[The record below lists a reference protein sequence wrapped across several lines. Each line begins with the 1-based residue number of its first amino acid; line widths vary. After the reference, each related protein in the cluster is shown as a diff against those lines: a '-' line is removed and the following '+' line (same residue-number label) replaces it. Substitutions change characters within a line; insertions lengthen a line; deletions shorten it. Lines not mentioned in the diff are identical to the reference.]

1 LNMDTIAAIS
11 TPLGAGAIGIVR
23 LSGGQALSIALRFF
37 SSSTVKSE
45 EDVVPNHLGLG
56 TFSDGSVREKC
67 MMVYFRAPKSY
78 TGEDM
83 VEFHVHGGAYLA
95 ERVLESLLG
104 AGAVLAAP
112 GEFTRRAFLAGKLT
126 LDEAEGVR
134 AMISAESE
142 AELREAYS
150 LMSGRFDQK
159 INRLLSLLTEVL
171 STMEAS
177 LDYPEEM
184 ADEADD
190 SMGKAVLV
198 QKEMEEL
205 LSSYRAG
212 KLIKGGV
219 TVAIVGKTNVGKSS
233 LLNRLLGYSRA
244 IVSDVHGTTR
254 DVVGESIVYKGVK
267 INLQDTAGLRETGD
281 VVEHIG
287 IERSLDAAKGADVV
301 LYVME
306 AGHAVDEDEL
316 AEIRAF
322 SKKVLLVSNKID
334 VFGVTEGG
342 INISAKT
349 GEGVDVLLDEILR
362 TTALDRRAAETLTEE
377 RHADCIRRALRSLEE
392 GIAAFKAVNTECV
405 LVDLR
410 ESIDALS
417 EISGGSATDRIID
430 DVFSRFCVGK

>member
-1 LNMDTIAAIS
+1 MDTIAAIS

-23 LSGGQALSIALRFF
+23 VSGGQALRIALRFF
-37 SSSTVKSE
+37 SSSKIQSE

-56 TFSDGSVREKC
+56 TFTDGTLREKC

-83 VEFHVHGGAYLA
+83 VEFHIHGGTYLA

-104 AGAVLAAP
+104 GGAVLAAP
-112 GEFTRRAFLAGKLT
+112 GEFTRRAFLAGKLS

-150 LMSGRFDQK
+150 LMSGRFDEK
-159 INRLLSLLTEVL
+159 INGLLAKLTEVL

-190 SMGKAVLV
+190 SMKKAEEVRR
-198 QKEMEEL
+198 EMAEL

-267 INLQDTAGLRETGD
+267 INLQDTAGLRETSD
-281 VVEHIG
+281 SVENIG
-287 IERSLDAAKGADVV
+287 IERSLDAAKSADLV
-301 LYVME
+301 LYVTESGSERDDEETAML
-306 AGHAVDEDEL
+306 GAVS
-316 AEIRAF
+316 R
-322 SKKVLLVSNKID
+322 KVLVVNNKID
-334 VFGVTEGG
+334 VFGRAAEGV
-342 INISAKT
+342 NISAKT
-349 GEGVDVLLDEILR
+349 GEGISALLDEVIRL
-362 TTALDRRAAETLTEE
+362 TIGDRHSADTLTEE
-377 RHADCIRRALRSLEE
+377 RHADCIRRALRSLES
-392 GIAAFKAVNTECV
+392 GLDAFQRENTECV

-410 ESIDALS
+410 ESIDALT
-417 EISGGSATDRIID
+417 EIGGGNATDRIID
-430 DVFSRFCVGK
+430 DVFRRFCVGK

>member
-1 LNMDTIAAIS
+1 MDTIAAIS
-11 TPLGAGAIGIVR
+11 TPRGVGAIGIVR
-23 LSGGQALSIALRFF
+23 LSGGQALRIALRFF
-37 SSSTVKSE
+37 SSSTVKTVS
-45 EDVVPNHLGLG
+45 DVVPNHLGLG
-56 TFSDGSVREKC
+56 TFSDGDLQEKC

-95 ERVLESLLG
+95 ERVLESLLT
-104 AGAVLAAP
+104 AGAVLAPP
-112 GEFTRRAFLAGKLT
+112 GEFTRRAYLAGKLT

-150 LMSGRFDQK
+150 LMSGRFDER
-159 INRLLSLLTEVL
+159 IDRLISRLIEVL
-171 STMEAS
+171 STMEAA

-184 ADEADD
+184 ADEVDD
-190 SMGKAVLV
+190 SMEKAASVRE
-198 QKEMEEL
+198 EMAAL
-205 LSSYRAG
+205 FSSYRVG

-244 IVSDVHGTTR
+244 IVSDIHGTTR

-281 VVEHIG
+281 LVESIG
-287 IERSLDAAKGADVV
+287 IERSIDAAKSADVV
-301 LYVME
+301 LYVTE
-306 AGHAVDEDEL
+306 ASSMPDEDEL
-316 AEIRAF
+316 AKLRGF
-322 SKKVLLVSNKID
+322 SRNLLIVNNKID
-334 VFGVTEGG
+334 IFGIRAEGV
-342 INISAKT
+342 NISAKT
-349 GEGVDVLLDEILR
+349 GEGVDALLDEVLR
-362 TTALDRRAAETLTEE
+362 ITMGDSRTAETLTEE
-377 RHADCIRRALRSLEE
+377 RHADCVRRALRSLDE
-392 GIAAFKAVNTECV
+392 GIAAFEKENTECV
-405 LVDLR
+405 LLDLR

-417 EISGGSATDRIID
+417 EISGGNATDRIID

>member
-1 LNMDTIAAIS
+1 MDTIAAIS
-11 TPLGAGAIGIVR
+11 TPTGAGAIGIVR
-23 LSGGQALSIALRFF
+23 MSGEQALCIALRFF
-37 SSSTVKSE
+37 TCSTIKSP
-45 EDVVPNHLGLG
+45 EDVVPGMLKLG
-56 TFSDGSVREKC
+56 TFFDGSVREKC

-78 TGEDM
+78 TGEDI
-83 VEFHVHGGAYLA
+83 VEFHVHGGTYLA
-95 ERVLESLLG
+95 ERVLGALLA
-104 AGAVLAAP
+104 AGAKLAGP
-112 GEFTRRAFLAGKLT
+112 GEFTRRAFFAGKLS

-159 INRLLSLLTEVL
+159 INALMTKLTEVL

-190 SMGKAVLV
+190 SMEKAAEVREEMRALV
-198 QKEMEEL
+198 ESFK
-205 LSSYRAG
+205 AG
-212 KLIKGGV
+212 KLIKGGI

-244 IVSDVHGTTR
+244 IVSDIHGTTR
-254 DVVGESIVYKGVK
+254 DIVGESILHKGVK

-281 VVEHIG
+281 EVEHIG
-287 IERSLDAAKGADVV
+287 IERSLAAAKGADVV

-306 AGHAVDEDEL
+306 AGGNLDEEEW
-316 AEIRAF
+316 ANIRAC
-322 SKKVLLVSNKID
+322 SKKVILVNNKID
-334 VFGVTEGG
+334 IYGATERGF
-342 INISAKT
+342 NISAKT

-362 TTALDRRAAETLTEE
+362 VTVGDSRAAETLTEE
-377 RHADCIRRALRSLEE
+377 RHADCVRRALRSLEE
-392 GIAAFKAVNTECV
+392 GIAAFHEANTECV

-410 ESIDALS
+410 ESIDALA
-417 EISGGSATDRIID
+417 EIGGGTATERIIND
-430 DVFSRFCVGK
+430 IFSRFCVGK

>member
-1 LNMDTIAAIS
+1 MDTIAAIS

-23 LSGGQALSIALRFF
+23 LSGEQALAIALRFF
-37 SSSTVKSE
+37 SSSTVKST

-83 VEFHVHGGAYLA
+83 VEFHIHGGTYLA
-95 ERVLESLLG
+95 ERVLESLVG

-112 GEFTRRAFLAGKLT
+112 GEFTRRAYLAGKLS

-134 AMISAESE
+134 AMIAAESE

-150 LMSGRFDQK
+150 LMSGRFDER
-159 INRLLSLLTEVL
+159 IDRLLSSLTEVL

-184 ADEADD
+184 AEERDD
-190 SMGKAVLV
+190 SMALALKVRD
-198 QKEMEEL
+198 EMADL

-254 DVVGESIVYKGVK
+254 DVVGESIVYKGIK
-267 INLQDTAGLRETGD
+267 LNLRDTAGLRETGD
-281 VVEHIG
+281 VVENIG
-287 IERSLDAAKGADVV
+287 IERSLDAARSADIV
-301 LYVME
+301 LYVVE
-306 AGHAVDEDEL
+306 AGREPDETEY
-316 AEIRAF
+316 ASIRAF
-322 SKKVLLVSNKID
+322 SRKVLIVNNKID
-334 VFGVTEGG
+334 VFGVTERG

-349 GEGVDVLLDEILR
+349 GEGIDTLLDEILR
-362 TTALDRRAAETLTEE
+362 STLGDRRAAETLTEE
-377 RHADCIRRALRSLEE
+377 RHADCIRRALHSLEE
-392 GIAAFKAVNTECV
+392 GIAAFHVANTECV

-410 ESIDALS
+410 ESIDALA
-417 EISGGSATDRIID
+417 EIGGGSATDRIID